1 MTAQLTDNSVGDR
14 KRGFSRREFLSR
26 AGELTAGAAGGIAAV
41 GGSVREVSLEVAED
55 LVDSTRA
62 YLQAGLDLAEARL
75 DRLETRERRIV
86 QAGVA
91 FMAVSTG
98 VDLSLLL

>member
-1 MTAQLTDNSVGDR
+1 MTNGTTNRNASA
-14 KRGFSRREFLSR
+14 FSRRQFLAR
-26 AGELTAGAAGGIAAV
+26 AGEFTAGAAGGIAAV
-41 GGSVREVSLEVAED
+41 GGSVRDVSLEVAED

-75 DRLETRERRIV
+75 DRLEARERRMV
-86 QAGVA
+86 KAGVA